1 MSKIALGMIVKGT
14 GEEPKK
20 LDRALSSVQ
29 GKVDA
34 LYITL
39 TGPRDE
45 ILEAEKVCK
54 KFGAIVSYTDA
65 RLVADEKMVS
75 WLKGFF
81 KDEPFTKV
89 GDTIFQF
96 DIARNYNLSQIPKE
110 YDWLFWMDCDDVV
123 LGGENLRILADE
135 GMKSGVE
142 AYYLNYLYQVEMDGD
157 NIKHVLI
164 QHLRERLVRNNDAF
178 KWIAPIHETLIEQR
192 GTQKSENKSCE
203 VLHLS
208 SIEDRKASLF
218 RNLKSLELAI
228 YRTEGKDPR
237 HNYYLAK
244 ALFDLATPEYDKKVM
259 SLIMDHYLFG
269 EHPSGWQEERAQAWE
284 YIAEVYRRN
293 KEHNNSI
300 KSLMNALIETP
311 ENASIFVNLASS
323 YMLKS
328 EWDRA
333 IFWIKMSLSVPHK
346 QTTLVVNPKDIQART
361 LEVLYNACLNL
372 SKVDEAHA
380 AAVKLVNLFPQDDS
394 VLKGYQFIEMLR
406 QQRDLTKEYTHL
418 ADYLTKTGEGVK
430 VKALLASLPQTIKDN
445 PFMVNLFKKNNPPT
459 VWGDKSIVIYCG
471 PGFTPWSPKQMKN
484 PQGTFV
490 GGSEE
495 AVILMAE
502 ALKEKGWGVTVFAD
516 PGQDEGEINGVQWL
530 PYYKYNGEDHF
541 NILIGWRDV
550 RFFDGNY
557 DAKKRYLWCHDIL
570 NNLDFTKERV
580 DKITKIIV
588 LSKFH
593 RDCISTIEDGKIL
606 LSSNG
611 IPEDL

>member
-1 MSKIALGMIVKGT
+1 MSNIALSMICKGT

-20 LDRALSSVQ
+20 LDRALESVK
-29 GKVDA
+29 GKVDGMF
-34 LYITL
+34 ITL
-39 TGPRDE
+39 TGPKE
-45 ILEAEKVCK
+45 ELQEVEAVCAK
-54 KFGAIVSYTDA
+54 HGVVVSYTDA
-65 RLVADEKMVS
+65 NMIADEHMVS
-75 WLKGFF
+75 WLKEFF

-96 DIARNYNLSQIPKE
+96 DVARNYNLSQIPKE

-123 LGGENLRILADE
+123 LGGENLRILVTEAE
-135 GMKSGVE
+135 KNGVE
-142 AYYLNYLYQVEMDGD
+142 AYYLNYLYQVEMEGD
-157 NIKHVLI
+157 NIKHILI

-178 KWIAPIHETLIEQR
+178 KWISPIHETLIEQR
-192 GTQKSENKSCE
+192 GTQKAENASCE

-208 SIEDRKASLF
+208 SIEDRKASLQ

-244 ALFDLATPEYDKKVM
+244 ALFDLATPAYDKRVS
-259 SLIMDHYLFG
+259 SLITDHYLFG

-284 YIAEVYRRN
+284 YLAEVYRRN

-300 KSLMNALIETP
+300 KCLMNALIETP
-311 ENASIFVNLASS
+311 ESASIFVNLASS

-333 IFWIKMSLSVPHK
+333 MFWVKMSLAVPHK
-346 QTTLVVNPKDIQART
+346 HTTLVVNPKDIQART

-372 SKVDEAHA
+372 SKIDEAHA
-380 AAVKLVNLFPQDDS
+380 AAVKLIALFPQDDS

-484 PQGTFV
+484 PGQSFL
-490 GGSEE
+490 GGSEI
-495 AVILMAE
+495 AVVRMSQE
-502 ALKEKGWGVTVFAD
+502 LKNKGWEVSVYAD
-516 PGQDEGEINGVQWL
+516 PASDEGNIDGVQWL
-530 PYYKYNGEDHF
+530 PYYKFNGMDHF

-570 NNLDFTKERV
+570 NPLDFTKERV

-593 RDCISTIEDGKIL
+593 RDCISTIPDEKIM

-611 IPEDL
+611 FD